1 MSVLMPCDWV
11 EEDEYG
17 KNYIINI
24 YGRTDEGDTAM
35 LRVRGYKP
43 YFYVASEYDFSSE
56 DHGISTLKVTH
67 MEKFDVFAGYNGYLP
82 TKVQK
87 VEVESLKDFRA
98 ATKYAK
104 EAKEEGKLIYT
115 VYEANLP
122 PLLRFYHDREILP
135 ASPVA
140 FVAGQ
145 KIKGMEKA
153 WYVDL
158 VNIKSKPSADTP
170 LKIAAYDIECTSE
183 SGNFPVPEK
192 DPVIQ
197 IGITIR
203 WSNNMMMNIARKVF
217 VYGTVAPSDDKTVVF
232 QGYPT
237 EGDMIE
243 AFMEYVQEANP
254 DVICGYNT
262 YGFDDRFLAERA
274 IRNGLTPNF
283 GRGTFWGR
291 ESTPEE
297 KRKKYLQKKTFELAS
312 GKYEVEYLK
321 TQGRLTIDLLLN
333 MRREH
338 TLDSYKLDNVASVFL
353 RDKVLKFEGTVVHTK
368 TTRGLNAGN
377 YVRFDLVGNTVNPY
391 QEGRKFLVKSI
402 TSKTFTI
409 DESALFADL
418 DDAEKKT
425 LEWSFT
431 KDDLHHLELF
441 AKHKGSAAD
450 RAVIA
455 KYCIQDCDLVLTLMA
470 KLDTFVNARGMAD
483 VCFVPL
489 QFLFLRGQGIKIFS
503 RVAYEASKRNQII
516 LTQEALGGEGIGYE
530 GAIVISPKIGMYLD
544 TPVAVLDFNSLYPSS
559 MIGEN
564 LSPDTFLFKKVYS
577 KSGKLDHYEGITTEK
592 LKGLSGYREVSYDED
607 GCKCVCAYMQPTP
620 DQPLSKGLIP
630 TALEI
635 MLKKRKEARK
645 KMEDPAL
652 DDAQKSVYN
661 GLQLAYKVVANSI
674 YGQLGSRTSP
684 IRKMCVAACTT
695 AVGRRSLL
703 FAKTTVEAD
712 GAEVVYGDSVAK
724 YTPVMVRIHGNINIL
739 RIDQLDAY
747 GKGWM
752 KYGDDGKELC
762 EVQGVDSWT
771 ETGWTP
777 IKSIIR
783 HALIDGK
790 KMVRVLT
797 HTGVVDA
804 TDDHSLLKEDG
815 TPATSKEIL
824 IGTKLLHA
832 EYPDATNESSEMT
845 PNEARIAGFFSGDG
859 SCGAYECPSGPKCSW
874 ALNNTDMTMLEFY
887 KGLLEEVYPHL
898 SWNILPTLESSGVYK
913 LVPHSR
919 GVYGDI
925 KKFIVAYRASMYTS
939 NKEKRIP
946 VSVLNGSL
954 EVRQAFWDGLYDA
967 DGDKNG
973 INVRIDQKSQLSAS
987 HIMFLGASLGYSVSV
1002 TDRMS
1007 KEHIYRVTCTRSYQR
1022 KDPIAVKRIREIE
1035 YDGFVYDLTTTNHHF
1050 QAGVGKMI
1058 VHNTDSIFVKF
1069 PGKDLVGAIKAG
1081 QEAAAKIT
1089 AGCPHSAFVIGYEKT
1104 FYPFILFCRK
1114 RYVGMK
1120 YEEDPTKCKR
1130 ASMGIVLKRRD
1141 NAPIV
1146 KDVYGGALDIILE
1159 DKDVR
1164 KAAEFV
1170 RTMLVKVLKSELPI
1184 EKFAVTKQ
1192 LRDDYKAMAKDYS
1205 GHATIPAH
1213 RILADRMTKRD
1224 PGNAPS
1230 VGERLQYVYIQTDK
1244 KLQADRIET
1253 IEFMEKNKLKL
1264 DSQFYITNQIQN
1276 PVAQLFAL
1284 CIEKLDG
1291 YREPRPTY
1299 AQMLKDS
1306 MEDGTDLEEATLG
1319 VLKHKEKQLDSLL
1332 FMKAD
1337 YILRAQGKAV
1347 QSNLD
1352 NWFKKK

>member
-1 MSVLMPCDWV
+1 MPCDWIDH
-11 EEDEYG
+11 DEFG
-17 KNYIINI
+17 KFVIDI

-35 LRVRGYKP
+35 LRVRGYRP
-43 YFYVASEYDFSSE
+43 YFYVASEYDFATE
-56 DHGISTLKVTH
+56 DHGISKIKVTH
-67 MEKFDVFAGYNGYLP
+67 LEKFDVFAGYNGYVP

-87 VEVESLKDFRA
+87 VEVESMKDFRA
-98 ATKYAK
+98 AVKVAK
-104 EAKEEGKLIYT
+104 DAYEDGKALYKI
-115 VYEANLP
+115 YEANLP
-122 PLLRFYHDREILP
+122 PLLRFYHDHEILP
-135 ASPVA
+135 ASPVS

-145 KIKGMEKA
+145 KIKGVEKA

-197 IGITIR
+197 IGITMR
-203 WSNNMMMNIARKVF
+203 WSNNMMLNVARKVF
-217 VYGTVAPSDDKTVVF
+217 VYGTVAPSGDKTVEF
-232 QGYPT
+232 KGYPT
-237 EGDMIE
+237 EADMIE
-243 AFMEYVQEANP
+243 AFQEYVQEENP

-262 YGFDDRFLAERA
+262 YGFDDKFLATRA
-274 IRNGLTPNF
+274 KVNGMKLNLA
-283 GRGTFWGR
+283 RGSIWGDI
-291 ESTPEE
+291 
-297 KRKKYLQKKTFELAS
+297 LQKKTFELAS

-321 TQGRLTIDLLLN
+321 TPGRLTIDLLLN

-353 RDKVLKFEGTVVHTK
+353 RDKVLKFEGTTVHTK
-368 TTRGLNAGN
+368 TTRGLNVGN
-377 YVRFDLVGNTVNPY
+377 YVRFDLVGNTMNPY
-391 QEGRKFLVKSI
+391 QEGRKFLVKSM

-409 DESALFADL
+409 DESELFADL
-418 DDAEKKT
+418 TDEEKKT

-450 RAVIA
+450 RAMIA

-503 RVAYEASKRNQII
+503 RVAYEASKRNQVI
-516 LTQEALGGEGIGYE
+516 LTQEALEGDGIGYE
-530 GAIVISPKIGMYLD
+530 GAIVISPKIGMYLE
-544 TPVAVLDFNSLYPSS
+544 TPIAVLDFNSLYPSS

-564 LSPDTFLFKKVYS
+564 LSPDTFLYRKTYS
-577 KSGKLDHYEGITTEK
+577 KTGKLVSYEGMPADK
-592 LKGLSGYREVSYDED
+592 VRGLEGYHEISYDED
-607 GCKCVCAYMQPTP
+607 GCKCVCAYMQPET
-620 DQPLSKGLIP
+620 DKPLSFGLIP
-630 TALEI
+630 TALQI

-712 GAEVVYGDSVAK
+712 GAEVVYGD
-724 YTPVMVRIHGNINIL
+724 
-739 RIDQLDAY
+739 
-747 GKGWM
+747 
-752 KYGDDGKELC
+752 
-762 EVQGVDSWT
+762 
-771 ETGWTP
+771 
-777 IKSIIR
+777 
-783 HALIDGK
+783 
-790 KMVRVLT
+790 
-797 HTGVVDA
+797 
-804 TDDHSLLKEDG
+804 
-815 TPATSKEIL
+815 
-824 IGTKLLHA
+824 
-832 EYPDATNESSEMT
+832 
-845 PNEARIAGFFSGDG
+845 
-859 SCGAYECPSGPKCSW
+859 
-874 ALNNTDMTMLEFY
+874 
-887 KGLLEEVYPHL
+887 
-898 SWNILPTLESSGVYK
+898 
-913 LVPHSR
+913 
-919 GVYGDI
+919 
-925 KKFIVAYRASMYTS
+925 
-939 NKEKRIP
+939 
-946 VSVLNGSL
+946 
-954 EVRQAFWDGLYDA
+954 
-967 DGDKNG
+967 
-973 INVRIDQKSQLSAS
+973 
-987 HIMFLGASLGYSVSV
+987 
-1002 TDRMS
+1002 
-1007 KEHIYRVTCTRSYQR
+1007 
-1022 KDPIAVKRIREIE
+1022 
-1035 YDGFVYDLTTTNHHF
+1035 
-1050 QAGVGKMI
+1050 
-1058 VHNTDSIFVKF
+1058 TDSIFVKF
-1069 PGKDLVGAIKAG
+1069 PGKDLPGAIKAG
-1081 QEAAAKIT
+1081 QDAAAKIT

-1120 YEEDPTKCKR
+1120 YEEDPSPAKCKR

-1159 DKDVR
+1159 HKDVKR
-1164 KAAEFV
+1164 AAEFV
-1170 RTMLVKVLKSELPI
+1170 KTMLVKVLKSELPI

-1192 LRDDYKAMAKDYS
+1192 LRDDYKAMAEDYRGS
-1205 GHATIPAH
+1205 ATIPAH

-1284 CIEKLDG
+1284 CIDKLDG
-1291 YREPRPTY
+1291 YREPKPTY
-1299 AQMLKDS
+1299 AQMLADG
-1306 MEDGTDLEEATLG
+1306 MEDGKDLEDATLN
-1319 VLKHKEKQLDSLL
+1319 VLKYKEKQLESLL
-1332 FMKAD
+1332 FLKAD
-1337 YILRAQGKAV
+1337 YIQNVIRASRSGP
-1347 QSNLD
+1347 LD

>member
-1 MSVLMPCDWV
+1 MPCDWIDH
-11 EEDEYG
+11 DEFG
-17 KNYIINI
+17 KFVIDI

-43 YFYVASEYDFSSE
+43 YFYVASEYDFATE
-56 DHGISTLKVTH
+56 DHGISKIKVTH
-67 MEKFDVFAGYNGYLP
+67 LEKFDVFAGYNGYVP

-87 VEVESLKDFRA
+87 VEVESMKDFRTA
-98 ATKYAK
+98 VKVAK
-104 EAKEEGKLIYT
+104 DAYEDGKALYK

-122 PLLRFYHDREILP
+122 PLLRFYHDHEILP
-135 ASPVA
+135 ASPVT

-145 KIKGMEKA
+145 KIKAVEKA

-197 IGITIR
+197 IGITMR
-203 WSNNMMMNIARKVF
+203 WSNNMMLNVARKVF
-217 VYGTVAPSDDKTVVF
+217 VYGTVAPSGDKTVEF
-232 QGYPT
+232 KGYPT
-237 EGDMIE
+237 EADMIE
-243 AFMEYVQEANP
+243 AFQEYVQEENP

-262 YGFDDRFLAERA
+262 YGFDDKFLATRA
-274 IRNGLTPNF
+274 KVNGMKLNLA
-283 GRGTFWGR
+283 RGSIWGDI
-291 ESTPEE
+291 
-297 KRKKYLQKKTFELAS
+297 LQKKTFELAS

-321 TQGRLTIDLLLN
+321 TPGRLTIDLLLN

-353 RDKVLKFEGTVVHTK
+353 RDKVLKFEGTTVHTK
-368 TTRGLNAGN
+368 TTRGLNVGN
-377 YVRFDLVGNTVNPY
+377 YVRFDLVGNTMNPY
-391 QEGRKFLVKSI
+391 QEGRKFLVKSV

-409 DESALFADL
+409 DESELFADL
-418 DDAEKKT
+418 RDEEKKT

-450 RAVIA
+450 RAMIA

-503 RVAYEASKRNQII
+503 RVAYEASKRNQVM
-516 LTQEALGGEGIGYE
+516 LTQEALEGDGIGYE
-530 GAIVISPKIGMYLD
+530 GAIVISPKIGMYLE
-544 TPVAVLDFNSLYPSS
+544 TPIAVLDFNSLYPSS

-564 LSPDTFLFKKVYS
+564 LSPDTFLYRKTYS
-577 KSGKLDHYEGITTEK
+577 KTGKLVSYEGMPADK
-592 LKGLSGYREVSYDED
+592 VKGLGLEGYHEISYDED
-607 GCKCVCAYMQPTP
+607 GCKCVCAYMQPEK
-620 DQPLSKGLIP
+620 DKPLSFGLIP
-630 TALEI
+630 TALQI

-645 KMEDPAL
+645 KMEDPTL
-652 DDAQKSVYN
+652 DDAQKSVFN

-712 GAEVVYGDSVAK
+712 GAEVVYGD
-724 YTPVMVRIHGNINIL
+724 
-739 RIDQLDAY
+739 
-747 GKGWM
+747 
-752 KYGDDGKELC
+752 
-762 EVQGVDSWT
+762 
-771 ETGWTP
+771 
-777 IKSIIR
+777 
-783 HALIDGK
+783 
-790 KMVRVLT
+790 
-797 HTGVVDA
+797 
-804 TDDHSLLKEDG
+804 
-815 TPATSKEIL
+815 
-824 IGTKLLHA
+824 
-832 EYPDATNESSEMT
+832 
-845 PNEARIAGFFSGDG
+845 
-859 SCGAYECPSGPKCSW
+859 
-874 ALNNTDMTMLEFY
+874 
-887 KGLLEEVYPHL
+887 
-898 SWNILPTLESSGVYK
+898 
-913 LVPHSR
+913 
-919 GVYGDI
+919 
-925 KKFIVAYRASMYTS
+925 
-939 NKEKRIP
+939 
-946 VSVLNGSL
+946 
-954 EVRQAFWDGLYDA
+954 
-967 DGDKNG
+967 
-973 INVRIDQKSQLSAS
+973 
-987 HIMFLGASLGYSVSV
+987 
-1002 TDRMS
+1002 
-1007 KEHIYRVTCTRSYQR
+1007 
-1022 KDPIAVKRIREIE
+1022 
-1035 YDGFVYDLTTTNHHF
+1035 
-1050 QAGVGKMI
+1050 
-1058 VHNTDSIFVKF
+1058 TDSIFVKF
-1069 PGKDLVGAIKAG
+1069 PGKDLPGAIKAG
-1081 QEAAAKIT
+1081 QDAAAKIT

-1120 YEEDPTKCKR
+1120 YEEDPSPAKCKR

-1159 DKDVR
+1159 HKDVKR
-1164 KAAEFV
+1164 AAEFV
-1170 RTMLVKVLKSELPI
+1170 KTMLVKVLKSELPI

-1192 LRDDYKAMAKDYS
+1192 LRDDYKAMAEDYRGS
-1205 GHATIPAH
+1205 ATIPAH

-1284 CIEKLDG
+1284 CIDKLEG

-1299 AQMLKDS
+1299 AQMLADG
-1306 MEDGTDLEEATLG
+1306 MEDGKDLEDATLN
-1319 VLKHKEKQLDSLL
+1319 VLKYKEKQLESLL
-1332 FMKAD
+1332 FLKAD
-1337 YILRAQGKAV
+1337 YIQNVIRASRSGP
-1347 QSNLD
+1347 LD

>member
-1 MSVLMPCDWV
+1 MSVLMPCDWI
-11 EEDEYG
+11 DHDDFG
-17 KNYIINI
+17 KYVIDI
-24 YGRTDEGDTAM
+24 YGRTDEGETAM
-35 LRVRGYKP
+35 LRVRGYRP
-43 YFYVASEYDFSSE
+43 YFYVASEDGYDFASE
-56 DHGISTLKVTH
+56 DHGISKIAVTNL
-67 MEKFDVFAGYNGYLP
+67 EKYDVFAGYNGYTP

-87 VEVESLKDFRA
+87 IEVESMKDFRT

-104 EAKEEGKLIYT
+104 EAREEGEA
-115 VYEANLP
+115 VYRLYESNLP

-145 KIKGMEKA
+145 KVKGLEKA
-153 WYVDL
+153 WYVD
-158 VNIKSKPSADTP
+158 VTNIKSKPTADTP

-203 WSNNMMMNIARKVF
+203 WSNNMMLNVARRVF
-217 VYGTVAPSDDKTVVF
+217 VLGTVTSSDDKTVEF
-232 QGYPT
+232 KGYPT
-237 EGDMIE
+237 EADMIE
-243 AFMEYVQEANP
+243 AFQEYVQEVNP

-262 YGFDDRFLAERA
+262 YGFDDKFLAMRA
-274 IRNGLTPNF
+274 KVNGMKLNLA
-283 GRGTFWGR
+283 RGSIYGDI
-291 ESTPEE
+291 
-297 KRKKYLQKKTFELAS
+297 LQKKTFELAS

-321 TQGRLTIDLLLN
+321 TPGRLTIDLLLN

-353 RDKVLKFEGTVVHTK
+353 RDKVLKFEGNIVHTK
-368 TTRGLNAGN
+368 TTRGLNVGN
-377 YVRFDLVGNTVNPY
+377 YVRFDLVGNTMNPY

-402 TSKTFTI
+402 TAKTFTI
-409 DESALFADL
+409 DETALFTDL
-418 DDAEKKT
+418 SDDEKKT

-441 AKHKGSAAD
+441 AKHKGSAVD

-516 LTQEALGGEGIGYE
+516 LAQEALEGDGIGYE
-530 GAIVISPKIGMYLD
+530 GAIVISPKIGMYLE
-544 TPVAVLDFNSLYPSS
+544 TPIAVLDFNSLYPSS

-577 KSGKLDHYEGITTEK
+577 KTGKLVSYEGLPADK
-592 LKGLSGYREVSYDED
+592 VKGLEGYHEISYDED
-607 GCKCVCAYMQPTP
+607 GCKCVCAYMQPEK
-620 DQPLSKGLIP
+620 DKPLSFGLIP
-630 TALEI
+630 MALQI

-645 KMEDPAL
+645 KMEDPTL

-712 GAEVVYGDSVAK
+712 GAEVVYGD
-724 YTPVMVRIHGNINIL
+724 
-739 RIDQLDAY
+739 
-747 GKGWM
+747 
-752 KYGDDGKELC
+752 
-762 EVQGVDSWT
+762 
-771 ETGWTP
+771 
-777 IKSIIR
+777 
-783 HALIDGK
+783 
-790 KMVRVLT
+790 
-797 HTGVVDA
+797 
-804 TDDHSLLKEDG
+804 
-815 TPATSKEIL
+815 
-824 IGTKLLHA
+824 
-832 EYPDATNESSEMT
+832 
-845 PNEARIAGFFSGDG
+845 
-859 SCGAYECPSGPKCSW
+859 
-874 ALNNTDMTMLEFY
+874 
-887 KGLLEEVYPHL
+887 
-898 SWNILPTLESSGVYK
+898 
-913 LVPHSR
+913 
-919 GVYGDI
+919 
-925 KKFIVAYRASMYTS
+925 
-939 NKEKRIP
+939 
-946 VSVLNGSL
+946 
-954 EVRQAFWDGLYDA
+954 
-967 DGDKNG
+967 
-973 INVRIDQKSQLSAS
+973 
-987 HIMFLGASLGYSVSV
+987 
-1002 TDRMS
+1002 
-1007 KEHIYRVTCTRSYQR
+1007 
-1022 KDPIAVKRIREIE
+1022 
-1035 YDGFVYDLTTTNHHF
+1035 
-1050 QAGVGKMI
+1050 
-1058 VHNTDSIFVKF
+1058 TDSIFVKF

-1159 DKDVR
+1159 DKDVK

-1170 RTMLVKVLKSELPI
+1170 KTMLVKVLKSELPI
-1184 EKFAVTKQ
+1184 DKFAVTKQ
-1192 LRDDYKAMAKDYS
+1192 LRDDYKAMKEGYD
-1205 GHATIPAH
+1205 GPATVPAH

-1244 KLQADRIET
+1244 KLQADKIET
-1253 IEFMEKNKLKL
+1253 IEFMQKNKLKL

-1284 CIEKLDG
+1284 CIDKLDG
-1291 YREPRPTY
+1291 YREPRPSYT
-1299 AQMLKDS
+1299 QMLS
-1306 MEDGTDLEEATLG
+1306 EAIEDGTDLEEATLG

-1332 FMKAD
+1332 FLKAD
-1337 YILRAQGKAV
+1337 YIQNVIRASRSGP
-1347 QSNLD
+1347 LD

>member
-1 MSVLMPCDWV
+1 MPCDWI
-11 EEDEYG
+11 DHDDFG
-17 KNYIINI
+17 KYVIDI

-43 YFYVASEYDFSSE
+43 YFYVASEYDFSTE
-56 DHGISTLKVTH
+56 DHGISKIKVTH
-67 MEKFDVFAGYNGYLP
+67 LEKYDVFAGYNGYLP

-87 VEVESLKDFRA
+87 VELESMKDFRA
-98 ATKYAK
+98 AVKVAK
-104 EAKEEGKLIYT
+104 DAYEDGKPLYQI
-115 VYEANLP
+115 YEANLP
-122 PLLRFYHDREILP
+122 PLLRFYHDHEIAP
-135 ASPVA
+135 ATPLA

-183 SGNFPVPEK
+183 SGNFPIPEK

-203 WSNNMMMNIARKVF
+203 WSNNMMLNVARKVF
-217 VYGTVAPSDDKTVVF
+217 VLGTVAPSDDKTVDF
-232 QGYPT
+232 KGYPT
-237 EGDMIE
+237 EADMIE
-243 AFMEYVQEANP
+243 AFQEYIQEANP

-262 YGFDDRFLAERA
+262 YGFDDRFLAIRA
-274 IRNGLTPNF
+274 KVNGMKLNLA
-283 GRGTFWGR
+283 RGSIWGDN
-291 ESTPEE
+291 
-297 KRKKYLQKKTFELAS
+297 LQKKTFELAS

-321 TQGRLTIDLLLN
+321 TPGRLTIDLLLN

-353 RDKVLKFEGTVVHTK
+353 RDKVLKFEGTTVHTK

-377 YVRFDLVGNTVNPY
+377 YVRFDLVGNTMNPY
-391 QEGRKFLVKSI
+391 QEGRKFLVKSV

-409 DESALFADL
+409 AETELFSDL
-418 DDAEKKT
+418 SDDEKKT

-450 RAVIA
+450 RGVIA

-516 LTQEALGGEGIGYE
+516 LTQEALEGDGIGYE
-530 GAIVISPKIGMYLD
+530 GAIVISPKIGMYLE

-564 LSPDTFLFKKVYS
+564 LSPDTFLFKKTYS
-577 KSGKLDHYEGITTEK
+577 KGGRLMTYEGMPADK
-592 LKGLSGYREVSYDED
+592 VKGVEGYREVSYDED
-607 GCKCVCAYMQPTP
+607 GCKCVCAYMQPEK
-620 DQPLSKGLIP
+620 DKPLSFGLIP
-630 TALEI
+630 TALQI

-703 FAKTTVEAD
+703 FAKTVLEE
-712 GAEVVYGDSVAK
+712 GGGNVIYGDTDSAFVT
-724 YTPVMVRIHGNINIL
+724 YP
-739 RIDQLDAY
+739 
-747 GKGWM
+747 GKN
-752 KYGDDGKELC
+752 L
-762 EVQGVDSWT
+762 V
-771 ETGWTP
+771 ET
-777 IKSIIR
+777 
-783 HALIDGK
+783 
-790 KMVRVLT
+790 
-797 HTGVVDA
+797 
-804 TDDHSLLKEDG
+804 
-815 TPATSKEIL
+815 
-824 IGTKLLHA
+824 
-832 EYPDATNESSEMT
+832 
-845 PNEARIAGFFSGDG
+845 
-859 SCGAYECPSGPKCSW
+859 
-874 ALNNTDMTMLEFY
+874 
-887 KGLLEEVYPHL
+887 
-898 SWNILPTLESSGVYK
+898 
-913 LVPHSR
+913 
-919 GVYGDI
+919 I
-925 KKFIVAYRASMYTS
+925 KKA
-939 NKEKRIP
+939 
-946 VSVLNGSL
+946 
-954 EVRQAFWDGLYDA
+954 
-967 DGDKNG
+967 
-973 INVRIDQKSQLSAS
+973 
-987 HIMFLGASLGYSVSV
+987 
-1002 TDRMS
+1002 
-1007 KEHIYRVTCTRSYQR
+1007 
-1022 KDPIAVKRIREIE
+1022 
-1035 YDGFVYDLTTTNHHF
+1035 
-1050 QAGVGKMI
+1050 
-1058 VHNTDSIFVKF
+1058 
-1069 PGKDLVGAIKAG
+1069 
-1081 QEAAAKIT
+1081 QEDAAKIT
-1089 AGCPHSAFVIGYEKT
+1089 KGCPHSAFVIGYEKT

-1120 YEEDPTKCKR
+1120 YEEDPSPTKCKR

-1159 DKDVR
+1159 HKDVKR
-1164 KAAEFV
+1164 AAEFV
-1170 RTMLVKVLKSELPI
+1170 KTMLVKVLKSELPI

-1192 LRDDYKAMAKDYS
+1192 LRDDYKAMADDYKGS
-1205 GHATIPAH
+1205 ATVPAH
-1213 RILADRMTKRD
+1213 RILADRMTQRD

-1244 KLQADRIET
+1244 KLQADKIET
-1253 IEFMEKNKLKL
+1253 IEYMQKNKLKL

-1284 CIEKLDG
+1284 CIESLDG
-1291 YREPRPTY
+1291 YREPRPSY
-1299 AQMLKDS
+1299 GQMLKDS
-1306 MEDGTDLEEATLG
+1306 MDDGNDLEEATLN
-1319 VLKHKEKQLDSLL
+1319 VLKYKEKQLDSLL
-1332 FMKAD
+1332 FLKAD
-1337 YILRAQGKAV
+1337 YIQNVIRASRSGP
-1347 QSNLD
+1347 LD

>member
-1 MSVLMPCDWV
+1 MPCDWIDH
-11 EEDEYG
+11 DEFG
-17 KNYIINI
+17 KFVIDI

-43 YFYVASEYDFSSE
+43 YFYVASEYDFSTE
-56 DHGISTLKVTH
+56 DHGISKIKVTH
-67 MEKFDVFAGYNGYLP
+67 LEKFDVFAGYNGYIP

-87 VEVESLKDFRA
+87 VEVESMKDFRTA
-98 ATKYAK
+98 VKVAK
-104 EAKEEGKLIYT
+104 DAYEDGKALYR

-122 PLLRFYHDREILP
+122 PLLRFYHDHEILP
-135 ASPVA
+135 ASPVT

-145 KIKGMEKA
+145 KVKGVEKA

-197 IGITIR
+197 IGITMR
-203 WSNNMMMNIARKVF
+203 WSNNMMLNVARKVF
-217 VYGTVAPSDDKTVVF
+217 IFGTVAPSGDKTVEF
-232 QGYPT
+232 KGFPT
-237 EGDMIE
+237 EADMIE
-243 AFMEYVQEANP
+243 AFQEYVQEENP

-262 YGFDDRFLAERA
+262 YGFDDKFLATRA
-274 IRNGLTPNF
+274 KVNGMKLNLA
-283 GRGTFWGR
+283 RGSIWGDI
-291 ESTPEE
+291 
-297 KRKKYLQKKTFELAS
+297 LQKKTFELAS

-321 TQGRLTIDLLLN
+321 TPGRLTIDLLLN

-353 RDKVLKFEGTVVHTK
+353 RDKVLKFEGTTVHTK
-368 TTRGLNAGN
+368 TTRGLNVGN
-377 YVRFDLVGNTVNPY
+377 YVRFDLVGNTMNPY
-391 QEGRKFLVKSI
+391 QEGRKFLVKSM

-409 DESALFADL
+409 DETELFTDL

-441 AKHKGSAAD
+441 AKHKGSAVD
-450 RAVIA
+450 RATIA

-503 RVAYEASKRNQII
+503 RVAYEASKRNQVM
-516 LTQEALGGEGIGYE
+516 LTQEALEGDGIGYE
-530 GAIVISPKIGMYLD
+530 GAIVISPKIGMYLE
-544 TPVAVLDFNSLYPSS
+544 TPIAVLDFNSLYPSS

-564 LSPDTFLFKKVYS
+564 LSPDTFLYRKTYS
-577 KSGKLDHYEGITTEK
+577 KTGKLVSYEGMPADQVKSLE
-592 LKGLSGYREVSYDED
+592 GYHEISYDED
-607 GCKCVCAYMQPTP
+607 GCKCVCAYMQPEK
-620 DQPLSKGLIP
+620 DKPLSFGLIP
-630 TALEI
+630 MALQI

-645 KMEDPAL
+645 KMEDPGL

-712 GAEVVYGDSVAK
+712 GAEVVYGD
-724 YTPVMVRIHGNINIL
+724 
-739 RIDQLDAY
+739 
-747 GKGWM
+747 
-752 KYGDDGKELC
+752 
-762 EVQGVDSWT
+762 
-771 ETGWTP
+771 
-777 IKSIIR
+777 
-783 HALIDGK
+783 
-790 KMVRVLT
+790 
-797 HTGVVDA
+797 
-804 TDDHSLLKEDG
+804 
-815 TPATSKEIL
+815 
-824 IGTKLLHA
+824 
-832 EYPDATNESSEMT
+832 
-845 PNEARIAGFFSGDG
+845 
-859 SCGAYECPSGPKCSW
+859 
-874 ALNNTDMTMLEFY
+874 
-887 KGLLEEVYPHL
+887 
-898 SWNILPTLESSGVYK
+898 
-913 LVPHSR
+913 
-919 GVYGDI
+919 
-925 KKFIVAYRASMYTS
+925 
-939 NKEKRIP
+939 
-946 VSVLNGSL
+946 
-954 EVRQAFWDGLYDA
+954 
-967 DGDKNG
+967 
-973 INVRIDQKSQLSAS
+973 
-987 HIMFLGASLGYSVSV
+987 
-1002 TDRMS
+1002 
-1007 KEHIYRVTCTRSYQR
+1007 
-1022 KDPIAVKRIREIE
+1022 
-1035 YDGFVYDLTTTNHHF
+1035 
-1050 QAGVGKMI
+1050 
-1058 VHNTDSIFVKF
+1058 TDSIFVKF
-1069 PGKDLVGAIKAG
+1069 PGKDLSGAIKAG
-1081 QEAAAKIT
+1081 QDAAAKIT

-1120 YEEDPTKCKR
+1120 YEEDPSPTKCKR

-1159 DKDVR
+1159 HKDVKR
-1164 KAAEFV
+1164 AAEFV
-1170 RTMLVKVLKSELPI
+1170 KTMLVKVLKSELPI
-1184 EKFAVTKQ
+1184 EKFAITKQ
-1192 LRDDYKAMAKDYS
+1192 LRDDYKAMAEDYKGS
-1205 GHATIPAH
+1205 ATIPAH
-1213 RILADRMTKRD
+1213 RILADRMTTRD

-1244 KLQADRIET
+1244 KLQADKIET
-1253 IEFMEKNKLKL
+1253 IEFMQKNKLKL

-1284 CIEKLDG
+1284 CIDRLDG

-1299 AQMLKDS
+1299 AQMLADS
-1306 MEDGTDLEEATLG
+1306 MDDGKDLEDATLN
-1319 VLKHKEKQLDSLL
+1319 VLKYKEKQLESLL
-1332 FMKAD
+1332 FLKAD
-1337 YILRAQGKAV
+1337 YIQNVIRASRSGP
-1347 QSNLD
+1347 LD

>member
-104 EAKEEGKLIYT
+104 EAKEEGKHIYT

-391 QEGRKFLVKSI
+391 QEGRKFLVKSM

-418 DDAEKKT
+418 SDDKKKT

-455 KYCIQDCDLVLTLMA
+455 KYCIQDCDLVLTVMA

-607 GCKCVCAYMQPTP
+607 GCKCVCAYMQPTS

-712 GAEVVYGDSVAK
+712 GAEVVYGD
-724 YTPVMVRIHGNINIL
+724 
-739 RIDQLDAY
+739 
-747 GKGWM
+747 
-752 KYGDDGKELC
+752 
-762 EVQGVDSWT
+762 
-771 ETGWTP
+771 
-777 IKSIIR
+777 
-783 HALIDGK
+783 
-790 KMVRVLT
+790 
-797 HTGVVDA
+797 
-804 TDDHSLLKEDG
+804 
-815 TPATSKEIL
+815 
-824 IGTKLLHA
+824 
-832 EYPDATNESSEMT
+832 
-845 PNEARIAGFFSGDG
+845 
-859 SCGAYECPSGPKCSW
+859 
-874 ALNNTDMTMLEFY
+874 
-887 KGLLEEVYPHL
+887 
-898 SWNILPTLESSGVYK
+898 
-913 LVPHSR
+913 
-919 GVYGDI
+919 
-925 KKFIVAYRASMYTS
+925 
-939 NKEKRIP
+939 
-946 VSVLNGSL
+946 
-954 EVRQAFWDGLYDA
+954 
-967 DGDKNG
+967 
-973 INVRIDQKSQLSAS
+973 
-987 HIMFLGASLGYSVSV
+987 
-1002 TDRMS
+1002 
-1007 KEHIYRVTCTRSYQR
+1007 
-1022 KDPIAVKRIREIE
+1022 
-1035 YDGFVYDLTTTNHHF
+1035 
-1050 QAGVGKMI
+1050 
-1058 VHNTDSIFVKF
+1058 TDSIFVKF

-1192 LRDDYKAMAKDYS
+1192 LRDDYKAMAKGYD

-1332 FMKAD
+1332 FLKAD
-1337 YILRAQGKAV
+1337 YIQNVIRASRSGP
-1347 QSNLD
+1347 LD

>member
-1 MSVLMPCDWV
+1 MSVLMPCDWI
-11 EEDEYG
+11 DHDDFG
-17 KNYIINI
+17 KYVIDI
-24 YGRTDEGDTAM
+24 YGRTDEGETAM

-43 YFYVASEYDFSSE
+43 YFYVASEDGYDFASE
-56 DHGISTLKVTH
+56 DHGISKIAVTNL
-67 MEKFDVFAGYNGYLP
+67 EKYDVFAGYNGYSP

-87 VEVESLKDFRA
+87 IEVESMKDFRT

-104 EAKEEGKLIYT
+104 DAREEGEA
-115 VYEANLP
+115 VYRLYESNLP

-145 KIKGMEKA
+145 KVKGLEKA
-153 WYVDL
+153 WYVD
-158 VNIKSKPSADTP
+158 VTNIKSKPTADTP

-203 WSNNMMMNIARKVF
+203 WSNNMMLNVARRVF
-217 VYGTVAPSDDKTVVF
+217 VLGTVTPSDDKTVEF
-232 QGYPT
+232 KGYPT
-237 EGDMIE
+237 EADMIE
-243 AFMEYVQEANP
+243 AFQEYVQEVNP

-262 YGFDDRFLAERA
+262 YGFDDKFLATRA
-274 IRNGLTPNF
+274 RVNGMKLNLA
-283 GRGTFWGR
+283 RGSIYGDI
-291 ESTPEE
+291 
-297 KRKKYLQKKTFELAS
+297 LQKKTFELAS

-321 TQGRLTIDLLLN
+321 TPGRLTIDLLLN

-353 RDKVLKFEGTVVHTK
+353 RDKVLKFEGNIVHTK
-368 TTRGLNAGN
+368 TTRGLNVGN
-377 YVRFDLVGNTVNPY
+377 YVRFDLVGNTMNPY

-402 TSKTFTI
+402 TAKTFTI
-409 DESALFADL
+409 DETALFTDL
-418 DDAEKKT
+418 SDDEKKT

-516 LTQEALGGEGIGYE
+516 LAQEALEGDGIGYE
-530 GAIVISPKIGMYLD
+530 GAIVISPKIGMYLE
-544 TPVAVLDFNSLYPSS
+544 TPIAVLDFNSLYPSS

-577 KSGKLDHYEGITTEK
+577 KTGKLVSYEGLPADK
-592 LKGLSGYREVSYDED
+592 VKGLEGYHEISYDED
-607 GCKCVCAYMQPTP
+607 GCKCVCAYMQPEK
-620 DQPLSKGLIP
+620 DKPLSFGLIP
-630 TALEI
+630 MALQI

-645 KMEDPAL
+645 KMEDPTL

-712 GAEVVYGDSVAK
+712 GAEVVYGD
-724 YTPVMVRIHGNINIL
+724 
-739 RIDQLDAY
+739 
-747 GKGWM
+747 
-752 KYGDDGKELC
+752 
-762 EVQGVDSWT
+762 
-771 ETGWTP
+771 
-777 IKSIIR
+777 
-783 HALIDGK
+783 
-790 KMVRVLT
+790 
-797 HTGVVDA
+797 
-804 TDDHSLLKEDG
+804 
-815 TPATSKEIL
+815 
-824 IGTKLLHA
+824 
-832 EYPDATNESSEMT
+832 
-845 PNEARIAGFFSGDG
+845 
-859 SCGAYECPSGPKCSW
+859 
-874 ALNNTDMTMLEFY
+874 
-887 KGLLEEVYPHL
+887 
-898 SWNILPTLESSGVYK
+898 
-913 LVPHSR
+913 
-919 GVYGDI
+919 
-925 KKFIVAYRASMYTS
+925 
-939 NKEKRIP
+939 
-946 VSVLNGSL
+946 
-954 EVRQAFWDGLYDA
+954 
-967 DGDKNG
+967 
-973 INVRIDQKSQLSAS
+973 
-987 HIMFLGASLGYSVSV
+987 
-1002 TDRMS
+1002 
-1007 KEHIYRVTCTRSYQR
+1007 
-1022 KDPIAVKRIREIE
+1022 
-1035 YDGFVYDLTTTNHHF
+1035 
-1050 QAGVGKMI
+1050 
-1058 VHNTDSIFVKF
+1058 TDSIFVKF

-1081 QEAAAKIT
+1081 QDAAAKIT
-1089 AGCPHSAFVIGYEKT
+1089 AGCPHAAFVIGYEKT

-1159 DKDVR
+1159 DKDVK
-1164 KAAEFV
+1164 KAAEYV
-1170 RTMLVKVLKSELPI
+1170 KTMLVKVLKSELPI

-1192 LRDDYKAMAKDYS
+1192 LRDDYKAMKEGYD
-1205 GHATIPAH
+1205 GPATVPAH

-1244 KLQADRIET
+1244 KLQADKIET
-1253 IEFMEKNKLKL
+1253 IEFMQKNKLKL

-1284 CIEKLDG
+1284 CIDKLDG
-1291 YREPRPTY
+1291 YREPRPSYT
-1299 AQMLKDS
+1299 QMLS
-1306 MEDGTDLEEATLG
+1306 EAIEDGTDLEEATLG
-1319 VLKHKEKQLDSLL
+1319 VLKQKEKQLDSLL
-1332 FMKAD
+1332 FLKAD
-1337 YILRAQGKAV
+1337 YIQNVIRASRSGP
-1347 QSNLD
+1347 LD

>member
-1 MSVLMPCDWV
+1 MPCDWI
-11 EEDEYG
+11 DHDDFG
-17 KNYIINI
+17 KYVIDI

-56 DHGISTLKVTH
+56 DHGISRLSVTH
-67 MEKFDVFAGYNGYLP
+67 LEKYDVFAGYNGYLP

-87 VEVESLKDFRA
+87 VEVESMKDFRTA
-98 ATKYAK
+98 VKIAK
-104 EAKEEGKLIYT
+104 DAYENGKPLYT

-145 KIKGMEKA
+145 KIKGQEKS

-158 VNIKSKPSADTP
+158 VNIKSKTSADTP
-170 LKIAAYDIECTSE
+170 LKIAAYDIECTSA

-203 WSNNMMMNIARKVF
+203 WSNNMMMNAERKVF
-217 VYGTVAPSDDKTVVF
+217 VFGTVAPSEDKTVTF
-232 QGYPT
+232 HGYPS
-237 EGDMIE
+237 EADMIE
-243 AFMEYVQEANP
+243 AFQDYVQDANP

-262 YGFDDRFLAERA
+262 YGFDDKFLATRA
-274 IRNGLTPNF
+274 KVNGMKLNLA
-283 GRGTFWGR
+283 RGSIWGDI
-291 ESTPEE
+291 
-297 KRKKYLQKKTFELAS
+297 LQKKTFELAS

-321 TQGRLTIDLLLN
+321 TPGRLTIDLLLN

-353 RDKVLKFEGTVVHTK
+353 RDKVINFEGTTVHTK
-368 TTRGLNAGN
+368 TTRGLNVGN
-377 YVRFDLVGNTVNPY
+377 YVRFDLVGNTMNPY
-391 QEGRKFLVKSI
+391 QEGRKFLVKSL

-409 DESALFADL
+409 DESKLFTDL
-418 DDAEKKT
+418 TDDEKKT

-441 AKHKGSAAD
+441 AKHKGTAAD

-489 QFLFLRGQGIKIFS
+489 QYLFLRGQGIKIFS

-516 LTQEALGGEGIGYE
+516 LTQEALEGEGIGYE
-530 GAIVISPKIGMYLD
+530 GAIVISPKIGMYLE
-544 TPVAVLDFNSLYPSS
+544 TPIAVLDFNSLYPSS

-564 LSPDTFLFKKVYS
+564 LSPDTFLFKKTYS
-577 KSGKLDHYEGITTEK
+577 ETGKLKDYEGLPADKI
-592 LKGLSGYREVSYDED
+592 KGLDGYHEISYDED

-620 DQPLSKGLIP
+620 DQPLSFGLIP
-630 TALEI
+630 MALQI

-645 KMEDPAL
+645 KMEDPTL

-703 FAKTTVEAD
+703 FAKSTVEAD

-724 YTPVMVRIHGNINIL
+724 YTPIMVRIHGNINIL

-747 GKGWM
+747 GTGWM

-771 ETGWTP
+771 ESGWTP
-777 IKSIIR
+777 VKSIIR
-783 HALIDGK
+783 HALVDGK

-797 HTGVVDA
+797 HTGVVDV
-804 TDDHSLLKEDG
+804 TDDHSLVKEDG
-815 TPATSKEIL
+815 TPTTSKEIL
-824 IGTKLLHA
+824 VGTKLLHA
-832 EYPDATNESSEMT
+832 EYPIGTNESSEMT

-859 SCGAYECPSGPKCSW
+859 SCGDYECPSGPKCSW
-874 ALNNTDMTMLEFY
+874 ALNNADMTMLEFY

-898 SWNILPTLESSGVYK
+898 AWNILPTLESSGVYK
-913 LVPHSR
+913 LVPRSR

-973 INVRIDQKSQLSAS
+973 INLRIDQKSQLSAS

-1007 KEHIYRVTCTRSYQR
+1007 KEHIYRVTCTRSSQR

-1035 YDGFVYDLTTTNHHF
+1035 YNGYVYDLTTTSHHF

-1081 QEAAAKIT
+1081 QEAASKIT
-1089 AGCPHSAFVIGYEKT
+1089 SLCPHKAFVIGYEKT

-1120 YEEDPTKCKR
+1120 YEEDPNPSKCKR

-1159 DKDVR
+1159 HKDVKR
-1164 KAAEFV
+1164 AAEFV
-1170 RTMLVKVLKSELPI
+1170 KTMLVKVLKAELPI

-1192 LRDDYKAMAKDYS
+1192 LRNDYKAMAEDYKGS
-1205 GHATIPAH
+1205 ATVPAH
-1213 RILADRMTKRD
+1213 RILADRMAKRD

-1244 KLQADRIET
+1244 KLQADKIET
-1253 IEFMEKNKLKL
+1253 IEFMQTNKLKL

-1284 CIEKLDG
+1284 CIESLEG
-1291 YREPRPTY
+1291 YREPRPSY
-1299 AQMLKDS
+1299 AQMLRDT
-1306 MEDGTDLEEATLG
+1306 MEDGQDLEDATLN
-1319 VLKHKEKQLDSLL
+1319 VLKYKERQLESLL
-1332 FMKAD
+1332 FLKAD
-1337 YILRAQGKAV
+1337 YIQNVIRASRSGP
-1347 QSNLD
+1347 LD

>member
-1 MSVLMPCDWV
+1 MPCDWIDH
-11 EEDEYG
+11 DEFG
-17 KNYIINI
+17 KFVIDI

-43 YFYVASEYDFSSE
+43 YFYVASEYDFSTE
-56 DHGISTLKVTH
+56 DHGISKIKVTH
-67 MEKFDVFAGYNGYLP
+67 LEKFDVFAGYNGYIP

-87 VEVESLKDFRA
+87 VEVESMKDFRTA
-98 ATKYAK
+98 VKVAK
-104 EAKEEGKLIYT
+104 DAYEDGKALYR

-122 PLLRFYHDREILP
+122 PLLRFYHDHEILP
-135 ASPVA
+135 ASPVT

-145 KIKGMEKA
+145 KVKGVEKA

-197 IGITIR
+197 IGITMR
-203 WSNNMMMNIARKVF
+203 WSNNMMLNVARKVF
-217 VYGTVAPSDDKTVVF
+217 IFGTVAPSGDKTVEF
-232 QGYPT
+232 KGFPT
-237 EGDMIE
+237 EADMIE
-243 AFMEYVQEANP
+243 AFQEYVQEENP

-262 YGFDDRFLAERA
+262 YGFDDKFLATRA
-274 IRNGLTPNF
+274 KVNGMKLNLA
-283 GRGTFWGR
+283 RGSIWGDI
-291 ESTPEE
+291 
-297 KRKKYLQKKTFELAS
+297 LQKKTFELAS

-321 TQGRLTIDLLLN
+321 TPGRLTIDLLLN

-353 RDKVLKFEGTVVHTK
+353 RDKVLKFEGTTVHTK
-368 TTRGLNAGN
+368 TTRGLNVGN
-377 YVRFDLVGNTVNPY
+377 YVRFDLVGNTMNPY
-391 QEGRKFLVKSI
+391 QEGRKFLVKSM

-409 DESALFADL
+409 DETELFTDL

-441 AKHKGSAAD
+441 AKHKGSAVD
-450 RAVIA
+450 RATIA

-503 RVAYEASKRNQII
+503 RVAYEASKRNQVM
-516 LTQEALGGEGIGYE
+516 LTQEALEGDGIGYE
-530 GAIVISPKIGMYLD
+530 GAIVISPKIRMYLE
-544 TPVAVLDFNSLYPSS
+544 TPIAVLDFNSLYPSS

-564 LSPDTFLFKKVYS
+564 LSPDTFLYRKTYS
-577 KSGKLDHYEGITTEK
+577 KTGKLVSYEGMPADQVKSLE
-592 LKGLSGYREVSYDED
+592 GYHEISYDED
-607 GCKCVCAYMQPTP
+607 GCKCVCAYMQPEK
-620 DQPLSKGLIP
+620 DKPLSFGLIP
-630 TALEI
+630 MALQI

-645 KMEDPAL
+645 KMEDPGL

-712 GAEVVYGDSVAK
+712 GAEVVYGD
-724 YTPVMVRIHGNINIL
+724 
-739 RIDQLDAY
+739 
-747 GKGWM
+747 
-752 KYGDDGKELC
+752 
-762 EVQGVDSWT
+762 
-771 ETGWTP
+771 
-777 IKSIIR
+777 
-783 HALIDGK
+783 
-790 KMVRVLT
+790 
-797 HTGVVDA
+797 
-804 TDDHSLLKEDG
+804 
-815 TPATSKEIL
+815 
-824 IGTKLLHA
+824 
-832 EYPDATNESSEMT
+832 
-845 PNEARIAGFFSGDG
+845 
-859 SCGAYECPSGPKCSW
+859 
-874 ALNNTDMTMLEFY
+874 
-887 KGLLEEVYPHL
+887 
-898 SWNILPTLESSGVYK
+898 
-913 LVPHSR
+913 
-919 GVYGDI
+919 
-925 KKFIVAYRASMYTS
+925 
-939 NKEKRIP
+939 
-946 VSVLNGSL
+946 
-954 EVRQAFWDGLYDA
+954 
-967 DGDKNG
+967 
-973 INVRIDQKSQLSAS
+973 
-987 HIMFLGASLGYSVSV
+987 
-1002 TDRMS
+1002 
-1007 KEHIYRVTCTRSYQR
+1007 
-1022 KDPIAVKRIREIE
+1022 
-1035 YDGFVYDLTTTNHHF
+1035 
-1050 QAGVGKMI
+1050 
-1058 VHNTDSIFVKF
+1058 TDSIFVKF
-1069 PGKDLVGAIKAG
+1069 PGKDLSGAIKAG
-1081 QEAAAKIT
+1081 QDAAAKIT

-1120 YEEDPTKCKR
+1120 YEEDPSPTKCKR

-1159 DKDVR
+1159 HKDVKR
-1164 KAAEFV
+1164 AAEFV
-1170 RTMLVKVLKSELPI
+1170 KTMLVKVLKSELPI
-1184 EKFAVTKQ
+1184 EKFAITKQ
-1192 LRDDYKAMAKDYS
+1192 LRDDYKAMAEDYKGS
-1205 GHATIPAH
+1205 ATIPAH
-1213 RILADRMTKRD
+1213 RILADRMTTRD

-1244 KLQADRIET
+1244 KLQADKIET
-1253 IEFMEKNKLKL
+1253 IEFMQKNKLKL

-1284 CIEKLDG
+1284 CIDRLDG

-1299 AQMLKDS
+1299 AQMLADS
-1306 MEDGTDLEEATLG
+1306 MDDGKDLEDATLN
-1319 VLKHKEKQLDSLL
+1319 VLKYKEKQLESLL
-1332 FMKAD
+1332 FLKAD
-1337 YILRAQGKAV
+1337 YIQNVIRASRSGP
-1347 QSNLD
+1347 LD

>member
-1 MSVLMPCDWV
+1 MSVLCPCDWIDHDDYEKKYV
-11 EEDEYG
+11 ID
-17 KNYIINI
+17 I
-24 YGRTDEGDTAM
+24 YGRTDEGSPAM
-35 LRVRGYKP
+35 IRVRGYKP
-43 YFYVASEYDFSSE
+43 YFYVASEYDFATE
-56 DHGISTLKVTH
+56 DHGISKITVTH
-67 MEKFDVFAGYNGYLP
+67 MEKYDVFAGFNNFKT

-87 VEVESLKDFRA
+87 VEVESMKDFRT
-98 ATKYAK
+98 ATKAAK
-104 EAKEEGKLIYT
+104 DAREDGKPIYT

-122 PLLRFYHDREILP
+122 PLLRFYHDHEILP
-135 ASPVA
+135 ASPIA

-153 WYVDL
+153 WNVDL
-158 VNIKSKPSADTP
+158 VNIRSKVSADTP
-170 LKIAAYDIECTSE
+170 LKVSAYDIECMSE
-183 SGNFPVPEK
+183 SGQFPVPEK

-197 IGITIR
+197 IGITTR
-203 WSNNMMMNIARKVF
+203 WSNAMTKSISRKVF
-217 VYGTVAPSDDKTVVF
+217 VWPSVDKSDDPSVEFRGYKT
-232 QGYPT
+232 
-237 EGDMIE
+237 EADMIE
-243 AFMEYVQEANP
+243 AFQEYVQQEDP
-254 DVICGYNT
+254 DIICGYNT
-262 YGFDDRFLAERA
+262 YGFDDKFLATRA
-274 IRNGLTPNF
+274 RVCGMKLNLA
-283 GRGTFWGR
+283 RGQVWG
-291 ESTPEE
+291 EN
-297 KRKKYLQKKTFELAS
+297 LQKKTFDLAS

-321 TQGRLTIDLLLN
+321 TPGRLTIDLLLS

-338 TLDSYKLDNVASVFL
+338 TLDSYKLDNVASTFL
-353 RDKVLKFEGTVVHTK
+353 RDKVVKFEGNTVYTK
-368 TTRGLNAGN
+368 TTRGLFPGN
-377 YVRFDLVGNTVNPY
+377 YVCFDLVGNTMNPY
-391 QEGRKFLVKSI
+391 QEGRKFLVRSLTHNTI
-402 TSKTFTI
+402 VI
-409 DESALFADL
+409 DEKELFSDL
-418 DDAEKKT
+418 TVEEKKT

-431 KDDLHHLELF
+431 KDDITPQDIFRMHRGTS
-441 AKHKGSAAD
+441 KD
-450 RAVIA
+450 RATIA

-470 KLDTFVNARGMAD
+470 KLDTLSNSRGMAD

-503 RVAYEASKRNQII
+503 RVAYEASKRNQVM
-516 LTQEALGGEGIGYE
+516 LTQEALDGDGIGYE

-564 LSPDTFLFKKVYS
+564 LSPDTLVSKKNYA
-577 KSGKLDHYEGITTEK
+577 GTKLVVYEGMSTEQIK
-592 LKGLSGYREVSYDED
+592 ALTDVTLREVSYDED
-607 GCKCVCAYMQPTP
+607 GEKCVCTYVQPTP
-620 DQPLSKGLIP
+620 DQPLSMGLIP
-630 TALEI
+630 TALQI

-645 KMEDPAL
+645 KMEDPTL

-684 IRKMCVAACTT
+684 IRKMCIAACTT

-703 FAKTTVEAD
+703 FAKSTVEAD

-724 YTPVMVRIHGNINIL
+724 YTPIMVRIHGNINIL

-747 GKGWM
+747 GTGWM

-777 IKSIIR
+777 VKSIIR
-783 HALIDGK
+783 HALVDGK

-797 HTGVVDA
+797 HTGVVDV
-804 TDDHSLLKEDG
+804 TDDHSLIKEDG
-815 TPATSKEIL
+815 TPTTSKEIL
-824 IGTKLLHA
+824 VGTKLLHA
-832 EYPDATNESSEMT
+832 EYPIGTNESSEMT

-859 SCGAYECPSGPKCSW
+859 SCGDYECPSGPKCSW
-874 ALNNTDMTMLEFY
+874 ALNNADMTMLEFY

-898 SWNILPTLESSGVYK
+898 AWNILPTLESSGVYK
-913 LVPHSR
+913 LVPRSR

-1007 KEHIYRVTCTRSYQR
+1007 KEHIYRVTCTRSSQR

-1035 YDGFVYDLTTTNHHF
+1035 YNGYVYDLTTTNHHF

-1069 PGKDLVGAIKAG
+1069 PGKDLPGAIKAG
-1081 QEAAAKIT
+1081 QEAASKIT
-1089 AGCPHSAFVIGYEKT
+1089 SMCPHKAFVIGYEKT

-1159 DKDVR
+1159 EKDVK

-1170 RTMLVKVLKSELPI
+1170 KTMLVKVMKSELPI

-1192 LRDDYKAMAKDYS
+1192 LRDDYKAMAKGYD
-1205 GHATIPAH
+1205 GPATIPAH
-1213 RILADRMTKRD
+1213 RILANRMTSRD

-1230 VGERLQYVYIQTDK
+1230 VGERVRYVYIQTDK
-1244 KLQADRIET
+1244 KLQADKIET
-1253 IEFMEKNKLKL
+1253 IEFMTENKLKL
-1264 DSQFYITNQIQN
+1264 DSTFYITNQIQN

-1284 CIEKLDG
+1284 CIESLPG
-1291 YREPRPTY
+1291 YHEPRPSY
-1299 AQMLKDS
+1299 SKMYEGMIA
-1306 MEDGTDLEEATLG
+1306 EGTDHEEATLS
-1319 VLKHKEKQLDSLL
+1319 VLKYKEKQLDSLL
-1332 FMKAD
+1332 FLKAD
-1337 YILRAQGKAV
+1337 YMLRAQGKAV
-1347 QSNLD
+1347 QTRLD
-1352 NWFKKK
+1352 SFGIGFKKK

>member
-1 MSVLMPCDWV
+1 MPCDWIDH
-11 EEDEYG
+11 DEFG
-17 KNYIINI
+17 KFVIDI

-43 YFYVASEYDFSSE
+43 YFYVASEYDFATE
-56 DHGISTLKVTH
+56 DHGISKIKVTH
-67 MEKFDVFAGYNGYLP
+67 LEKFDVFAGYNGYVP

-87 VEVESLKDFRA
+87 VEVESMKDFRTA
-98 ATKYAK
+98 VKVAK
-104 EAKEEGKLIYT
+104 DAYEDGKALYK

-122 PLLRFYHDREILP
+122 PLLRFYHDHEILP
-135 ASPVA
+135 ASPVT

-145 KIKGMEKA
+145 KIKAVEKA

-197 IGITIR
+197 IGITMR
-203 WSNNMMMNIARKVF
+203 WSNNMMLNVARKVF
-217 VYGTVAPSDDKTVVF
+217 VYGTVAPSGDKTVEF
-232 QGYPT
+232 KGYPT
-237 EGDMIE
+237 EADMIE
-243 AFMEYVQEANP
+243 AFQEYVQEENP

-262 YGFDDRFLAERA
+262 YGFDDKFLATRA
-274 IRNGLTPNF
+274 KVNGMKLNLA
-283 GRGTFWGR
+283 RGSIWGDI
-291 ESTPEE
+291 
-297 KRKKYLQKKTFELAS
+297 LQKKTFELAS

-321 TQGRLTIDLLLN
+321 TPGRLTIDLLLN

-353 RDKVLKFEGTVVHTK
+353 RDKVLKFEGTTVHTK
-368 TTRGLNAGN
+368 TTRGLNVGN
-377 YVRFDLVGNTVNPY
+377 YVRFDLVGNTMNPY
-391 QEGRKFLVKSI
+391 QEGRKFLVKSV

-409 DESALFADL
+409 DESELFADL
-418 DDAEKKT
+418 RDEEKKT

-450 RAVIA
+450 RAMIA

-503 RVAYEASKRNQII
+503 RVAYEASKRNQVM
-516 LTQEALGGEGIGYE
+516 LTQEALEGDGIGYE
-530 GAIVISPKIGMYLD
+530 GAIVISPKIGMYLE
-544 TPVAVLDFNSLYPSS
+544 TPIAVLDFNSLYPSS

-564 LSPDTFLFKKVYS
+564 LSPDTFLYRKTYS
-577 KSGKLDHYEGITTEK
+577 KTGKLVSYEGMPADK
-592 LKGLSGYREVSYDED
+592 VKGLGLEGYHEISYDED
-607 GCKCVCAYMQPTP
+607 GCKCVCAYMQPEK
-620 DQPLSKGLIP
+620 DKPLSFGLIP
-630 TALEI
+630 TALQI

-645 KMEDPAL
+645 KMEDPTL
-652 DDAQKSVYN
+652 DDAQKSVFN

-712 GAEVVYGDSVAK
+712 GAEVVYGD
-724 YTPVMVRIHGNINIL
+724 
-739 RIDQLDAY
+739 
-747 GKGWM
+747 
-752 KYGDDGKELC
+752 
-762 EVQGVDSWT
+762 
-771 ETGWTP
+771 
-777 IKSIIR
+777 
-783 HALIDGK
+783 
-790 KMVRVLT
+790 
-797 HTGVVDA
+797 
-804 TDDHSLLKEDG
+804 
-815 TPATSKEIL
+815 
-824 IGTKLLHA
+824 
-832 EYPDATNESSEMT
+832 
-845 PNEARIAGFFSGDG
+845 
-859 SCGAYECPSGPKCSW
+859 
-874 ALNNTDMTMLEFY
+874 
-887 KGLLEEVYPHL
+887 
-898 SWNILPTLESSGVYK
+898 
-913 LVPHSR
+913 
-919 GVYGDI
+919 
-925 KKFIVAYRASMYTS
+925 
-939 NKEKRIP
+939 
-946 VSVLNGSL
+946 
-954 EVRQAFWDGLYDA
+954 
-967 DGDKNG
+967 
-973 INVRIDQKSQLSAS
+973 
-987 HIMFLGASLGYSVSV
+987 
-1002 TDRMS
+1002 
-1007 KEHIYRVTCTRSYQR
+1007 
-1022 KDPIAVKRIREIE
+1022 
-1035 YDGFVYDLTTTNHHF
+1035 
-1050 QAGVGKMI
+1050 
-1058 VHNTDSIFVKF
+1058 TDSIFVKF
-1069 PGKDLVGAIKAG
+1069 PGKDLPGAIKAG
-1081 QEAAAKIT
+1081 QDAAAKIT

-1120 YEEDPTKCKR
+1120 YEEDPSPAKCKR

-1159 DKDVR
+1159 HKDVKR
-1164 KAAEFV
+1164 AAEFV
-1170 RTMLVKVLKSELPI
+1170 KTMLVKVLKSELPI

-1192 LRDDYKAMAKDYS
+1192 LRDDYKAMAEDYRGS
-1205 GHATIPAH
+1205 ATIPAH

-1284 CIEKLDG
+1284 CIDKLEG

-1299 AQMLKDS
+1299 AQMLADG
-1306 MEDGTDLEEATLG
+1306 MEDGKDLEDATLN
-1319 VLKHKEKQLDSLL
+1319 VLKYKENQLESLL
-1332 FMKAD
+1332 FLKAD
-1337 YILRAQGKAV
+1337 YIQNVIRASRSGP
-1347 QSNLD
+1347 LD

>member
-1 MSVLMPCDWV
+1 MSVLMPCDWIDH
-11 EEDEYG
+11 DEFG
-17 KNYIINI
+17 KFVIDI

-43 YFYVASEYDFSSE
+43 YFYVASEYDFATE
-56 DHGISTLKVTH
+56 DHGISKIKVTH
-67 MEKFDVFAGYNGYLP
+67 LEKFDVFAGYNGYVP

-87 VEVESLKDFRA
+87 VEVESMKDFRTA
-98 ATKYAK
+98 VKVAK
-104 EAKEEGKLIYT
+104 DAYEDGKALYKI
-115 VYEANLP
+115 YEANLP
-122 PLLRFYHDREILP
+122 PLLRFYHDHEILP
-135 ASPVA
+135 ASPVS

-145 KIKGMEKA
+145 KIKGVEKA

-197 IGITIR
+197 IGITMR
-203 WSNNMMMNIARKVF
+203 WSNNMMMNVARKVF
-217 VYGTVAPSDDKTVVF
+217 VYGTVAPSGDKTVEF
-232 QGYPT
+232 KGYPT
-237 EGDMIE
+237 EADMIE
-243 AFMEYVQEANP
+243 AFQEYVQEENP

-262 YGFDDRFLAERA
+262 YGFDDKFLATRA
-274 IRNGLTPNF
+274 KVNGMKLNLA
-283 GRGTFWGR
+283 RGSIWGDI
-291 ESTPEE
+291 
-297 KRKKYLQKKTFELAS
+297 LQKKTFELAS

-321 TQGRLTIDLLLN
+321 TPGRLTIDLLLN

-353 RDKVLKFEGTVVHTK
+353 RDKVLKFEGTTVHTK
-368 TTRGLNAGN
+368 TTRGLNVGN
-377 YVRFDLVGNTVNPY
+377 YVRFDLVGNTMNPY
-391 QEGRKFLVKSI
+391 QEGRKFLVKSV

-409 DESALFADL
+409 DESELFADL
-418 DDAEKKT
+418 TDEEKKT

-450 RAVIA
+450 RAMIA

-503 RVAYEASKRNQII
+503 RVAYEASKRNQVM
-516 LTQEALGGEGIGYE
+516 LTQEALEGDGIGYE
-530 GAIVISPKIGMYLD
+530 GAIVISPKIGMYLE
-544 TPVAVLDFNSLYPSS
+544 TPIAVLDFNSLYPSS

-564 LSPDTFLFKKVYS
+564 LSPDTFLYRKTYS
-577 KSGKLDHYEGITTEK
+577 KTGKLVSYEGMPADK
-592 LKGLSGYREVSYDED
+592 VRGLEGYHEISYDED
-607 GCKCVCAYMQPTP
+607 GCKCVCAYMQPEK
-620 DQPLSKGLIP
+620 DKPLSKGLIP

-652 DDAQKSVYN
+652 DDAQKSVFN

-712 GAEVVYGDSVAK
+712 GAEVVYGD
-724 YTPVMVRIHGNINIL
+724 
-739 RIDQLDAY
+739 
-747 GKGWM
+747 
-752 KYGDDGKELC
+752 
-762 EVQGVDSWT
+762 
-771 ETGWTP
+771 
-777 IKSIIR
+777 
-783 HALIDGK
+783 
-790 KMVRVLT
+790 
-797 HTGVVDA
+797 
-804 TDDHSLLKEDG
+804 
-815 TPATSKEIL
+815 
-824 IGTKLLHA
+824 
-832 EYPDATNESSEMT
+832 
-845 PNEARIAGFFSGDG
+845 
-859 SCGAYECPSGPKCSW
+859 
-874 ALNNTDMTMLEFY
+874 
-887 KGLLEEVYPHL
+887 
-898 SWNILPTLESSGVYK
+898 
-913 LVPHSR
+913 
-919 GVYGDI
+919 
-925 KKFIVAYRASMYTS
+925 
-939 NKEKRIP
+939 
-946 VSVLNGSL
+946 
-954 EVRQAFWDGLYDA
+954 
-967 DGDKNG
+967 
-973 INVRIDQKSQLSAS
+973 
-987 HIMFLGASLGYSVSV
+987 
-1002 TDRMS
+1002 
-1007 KEHIYRVTCTRSYQR
+1007 
-1022 KDPIAVKRIREIE
+1022 
-1035 YDGFVYDLTTTNHHF
+1035 
-1050 QAGVGKMI
+1050 
-1058 VHNTDSIFVKF
+1058 TDSIFVKF
-1069 PGKDLVGAIKAG
+1069 PGKDLPGAIKAG
-1081 QEAAAKIT
+1081 QDAAAKIT

-1159 DKDVR
+1159 HKDVKR
-1164 KAAEFV
+1164 AAEFV
-1170 RTMLVKVLKSELPI
+1170 KTMLVKVLKSELPI

-1192 LRDDYKAMAKDYS
+1192 LRDDYKAMAKGYD

-1213 RILADRMTKRD
+1213 RILADRMTTRD

-1253 IEFMEKNKLKL
+1253 IEFMQKNKLKL

-1284 CIEKLDG
+1284 CIDKLDG

-1299 AQMLKDS
+1299 AQMLS
-1306 MEDGTDLEEATLG
+1306 EAIEDGTDLEEATLG

-1332 FMKAD
+1332 FLKAD
-1337 YILRAQGKAV
+1337 YIQNVIRASRSGP
-1347 QSNLD
+1347 LD

>member
-1 MSVLMPCDWV
+1 MSVLMPCDWI
-11 EEDEYG
+11 DHDDFG
-17 KNYIINI
+17 KYVIDI
-24 YGRTDEGDTAM
+24 YGRTDEGETAM

-43 YFYVASEYDFSSE
+43 YFYVASEDGYDFASE
-56 DHGISTLKVTH
+56 DHGISKIAVTNL
-67 MEKFDVFAGYNGYLP
+67 EKYDVFAGYNGYSP

-87 VEVESLKDFRA
+87 IEVESMKDFRT

-104 EAKEEGKLIYT
+104 DAREEGEA
-115 VYEANLP
+115 VYRLYESNLP

-145 KIKGMEKA
+145 KVKGLEKA
-153 WYVDL
+153 WYVD
-158 VNIKSKPSADTP
+158 VTNIKSKPTADTP

-203 WSNNMMMNIARKVF
+203 WSNNMMLNVARRVF
-217 VYGTVAPSDDKTVVF
+217 VLGTVTPSDDKTVEF
-232 QGYPT
+232 KGYPT
-237 EGDMIE
+237 EADMIE
-243 AFMEYVQEANP
+243 AFQEYVQEVNP

-262 YGFDDRFLAERA
+262 YGFDDKFLATRA
-274 IRNGLTPNF
+274 KVNGMKLNLA
-283 GRGTFWGR
+283 RGSIYGDI
-291 ESTPEE
+291 
-297 KRKKYLQKKTFELAS
+297 LQKKTFELAS

-321 TQGRLTIDLLLN
+321 TPGRLTIDLLLN

-353 RDKVLKFEGTVVHTK
+353 RDKVLKFEGNIVHTK
-368 TTRGLNAGN
+368 TTRGLNVGN
-377 YVRFDLVGNTVNPY
+377 YVRFDLVGNTMNPY

-402 TSKTFTI
+402 TAKTFTI
-409 DESALFADL
+409 DETALFTDL
-418 DDAEKKT
+418 TDDEKKT

-441 AKHKGSAAD
+441 AKHKGSAVD

-516 LTQEALGGEGIGYE
+516 LAQEALEGDGIGYE
-530 GAIVISPKIGMYLD
+530 GAIVISPKIGMYLE
-544 TPVAVLDFNSLYPSS
+544 TPIAVLDFNSLYPSS

-577 KSGKLDHYEGITTEK
+577 KTGKLVSYEGLPADK
-592 LKGLSGYREVSYDED
+592 VKGLEGYHEISYDED
-607 GCKCVCAYMQPTP
+607 GCKCVCAYMQPEK
-620 DQPLSKGLIP
+620 DKPLSFGLIP
-630 TALEI
+630 MALQI

-645 KMEDPAL
+645 KMEDPTL

-712 GAEVVYGDSVAK
+712 GAEVVYGD
-724 YTPVMVRIHGNINIL
+724 
-739 RIDQLDAY
+739 
-747 GKGWM
+747 
-752 KYGDDGKELC
+752 
-762 EVQGVDSWT
+762 
-771 ETGWTP
+771 
-777 IKSIIR
+777 
-783 HALIDGK
+783 
-790 KMVRVLT
+790 
-797 HTGVVDA
+797 
-804 TDDHSLLKEDG
+804 
-815 TPATSKEIL
+815 
-824 IGTKLLHA
+824 
-832 EYPDATNESSEMT
+832 
-845 PNEARIAGFFSGDG
+845 
-859 SCGAYECPSGPKCSW
+859 
-874 ALNNTDMTMLEFY
+874 
-887 KGLLEEVYPHL
+887 
-898 SWNILPTLESSGVYK
+898 
-913 LVPHSR
+913 
-919 GVYGDI
+919 
-925 KKFIVAYRASMYTS
+925 
-939 NKEKRIP
+939 
-946 VSVLNGSL
+946 
-954 EVRQAFWDGLYDA
+954 
-967 DGDKNG
+967 
-973 INVRIDQKSQLSAS
+973 
-987 HIMFLGASLGYSVSV
+987 
-1002 TDRMS
+1002 
-1007 KEHIYRVTCTRSYQR
+1007 
-1022 KDPIAVKRIREIE
+1022 
-1035 YDGFVYDLTTTNHHF
+1035 
-1050 QAGVGKMI
+1050 
-1058 VHNTDSIFVKF
+1058 TDSIFVKF

-1159 DKDVR
+1159 DKDVK

-1170 RTMLVKVLKSELPI
+1170 KTMLVKVLKSELPI

-1192 LRDDYKAMAKDYS
+1192 LRDDYKAMKEGYD
-1205 GHATIPAH
+1205 GPATVPAH

-1244 KLQADRIET
+1244 KLQADKIET
-1253 IEFMEKNKLKL
+1253 IEFMQKNKLKL

-1284 CIEKLDG
+1284 CIDKLDG
-1291 YREPRPTY
+1291 YREPRPSYT
-1299 AQMLKDS
+1299 QMLS
-1306 MEDGTDLEEATLG
+1306 EAIEDGTDLEDATLG

-1332 FMKAD
+1332 FLKAD
-1337 YILRAQGKAV
+1337 YIQNVIRASRSGP
-1347 QSNLD
+1347 LD